1 MIDQLSG
8 LYRYFTELFAKFKSF
23 EYIEALLAVMNITEL
38 VLEIRPEKKI
48 QACTGLEPMTF
59 AIPVEHSTTELTSQL
74 GANRCV
80 GSK

>member
-1 MIDQLSG
+1 
-8 LYRYFTELFAKFKSF
+8 
-23 EYIEALLAVMNITEL
+23 MNITEL

-48 QACTGLEPMTF
+48 QAFTGLEPMTF
-59 AIPVEHSTTELTSQL
+59 AIPVQHSTTELTSQL